1 MSLLLSHLTSSRWKD
16 AWRVWRGCRQLW
28 DTFFTPAISQ
38 PNLVTTFLSGVM
50 VTPNS
55 RSEAAGV
62 ILVLARGK
70 VRGVAGLLGGGV
82 EVNSGDLLAVEL
94 ELLGGSG
101 AGDLHGLD
109 LREVGLNLELL
120 ARGVPGGHGHL
131 ILAGD
136 VPGDGEETTEGT
148 SPARMR

>member
-62 ILVLARGK
+62 ILGQVNGEVLARGK

-82 EVNSGDLLAVEL
+82 EVNSGHLLAVEL

-120 ARGVPGGHGHL
+120 ARGVPGG
-131 ILAGD
+131 
-136 VPGDGEETTEGT
+136 
-148 SPARMR
+148 